1 MKWLLNFFRGTV
13 HLMVTGADPECF
25 LNSCARRNLPFWGV
39 EWQEPFVLS
48 LIVTRRALAEVQKVA
63 ARCQCTLEEERRFG
77 LPFFLL
83 RFKRRYALLLGVA
96 ICLFAISISSRFVM
110 VIDVEGNETITKLEI
125 LSTLRQHGVRP
136 GVYGPSI
143 DRRALANQMLLSMDE
158 LSFFTLNLK
167 GTRAEVIV
175 RERVPKPEL
184 MEEEKPA
191 NVIATSTGIITHME
205 VFGGQPRYAVGD
217 TVMKGEVL
225 ISGLVDIEEAAYSNA
240 DLGTSLHRARGKV
253 YARTWH
259 TLKAK
264 IPLSAQVKDFSG
276 EEESHFALNL
286 FGSRMKFYRNGGIS
300 FSKYDKIRTTKSWR
314 LSDGRI
320 MPISLEKETFRQYET
335 QWLELQQDA
344 AEDMLKKELKKSL
357 EACVSPEAEIHQ
369 TDYVTRLVDGF
380 MEVTL
385 LADCTQEIG
394 KTVPLALPL
403 DEPGPTEALVQ

>member
-13 HLMVTGADPECF
+13 HLIITGAEPEVF
-25 LNSCARRNLPFWGV
+25 LNSCARKSLPFWGV
-39 EWQEPFVLS
+39 EWREPFVLS
-48 LIVTRRALAEVQKVA
+48 LIVTRSTLSEVQKVA

-83 RFKRRYALLLGVA
+83 RFRRRYALLLGVA
-96 ICLFAISISSRFVM
+96 ICLFAVSILPRFVM
-110 VIDVEGNETITKLEI
+110 VIDVVGNETVTTVEI
-125 LSTLRQHGVRP
+125 LSALRQHGVRQ

-143 DRRALANQMLLSMDE
+143 DRRVLVHQMLLSMED
-158 LSFFTLNLK
+158 LSFFALNLQ

-175 RERVPKPEL
+175 RERAPKPEL
-184 MEEEKPA
+184 LEEKEPA
-191 NVIATSTGIITHME
+191 NVMASGTGIITQMQ
-205 VFGGQPRYAVGD
+205 VFAGQPLYAVGD

-240 DLGTSLHRARGKV
+240 DLGTSLHRAQGKV

-264 IPLSAQVKDFSG
+264 IPLTAQVKDFSG
-276 EEESHFALNL
+276 EEESRFTLNL
-286 FGSRMKFYRNGGIS
+286 MGSRMKFYRNGGIS
-300 FSKYDKIRTTKSWR
+300 FSKYDKISTRKSWR

-335 QWLELQQDA
+335 KRIELQQDA
-344 AEDMLKKELKKSL
+344 TEDMLKEALKKSL
-357 EACVSPEAEIHQ
+357 EACVGTAAEIHK

-394 KTVPLALPL
+394 KTVPIQLPL
-403 DEPGPTEALVQ
+403 DENAPPVELAE